1 MIFMLSELWSLQ
13 NPFVFHS
20 STLTLLPLY
29 LSICWVMRTS
39 MSIIVLMWFW
49 AWIIRRYYECV
60 FLFSEK
66 GYCKNFMFEFLYFH
80 QFFHMKI
87 ESHYFFIQNDKLV
100 GNERIYFKFL
110 NKLIFSHFNKIISR
124 IQIDMI
130 KCYSK

>member
-1 MIFMLSELWSLQ
+1 MKQMMIFMLSELWSLQ

-39 MSIIVLMWFW
+39 MSMIVLMWFW

-80 QFFHMKI
+80 QFFSYENQI
-87 ESHYFFIQNDKLV
+87 PLFF
-100 GNERIYFKFL
+100 RIKWQSGRKWTHLFQICY
-110 NKLIFSHFNKIISR
+110 
-124 IQIDMI
+124 QIDFPI
-130 KCYSK
+130 PQQKNIFYLI